1 MLTTYTSYQLI
12 TKDLQKSLDRAA
24 ASPVTARETKYYLEN
39 IGKVKSID
47 DFLGNYKLYSYAM
60 KAHGLEDMT
69 YAKAFMRKVLTEGI
83 DSKDTFANRLSDKR
97 YKEFA
102 AAFNFARYGELTTS
116 FSQAGQGTVDKYIRQ
131 KLETTA
137 GEDDQGVRL
146 ALYFARKAPE
156 IKSAFEILADP
167 ALLEVVQ
174 TAFDIPKEV
183 GSGSI
188 DAQAA
193 MIKKRLDLDSLK
205 NPKEVERFLKRF
217 AIMWDAKNNQT
228 TNPVLT
234 LFTGASPTSS
244 LDMDAVISLQNIK
257 RGGF

>member
-12 TKDLQKSLDRAA
+12 TKDLQKSLDRT
-24 ASPVTARETKYYLEN
+24 ASSPITAKETRYYLEN

-47 DFLGNYKLYSYAM
+47 DFLGDYRLYSYAM
-60 KAHGLEDMT
+60 KAFGLEDMT
-69 YAKAFMRKVLTEGI
+69 YAKAFMRKVLTEGV
-83 DSKDTFANRLSDKR
+83 DDTKSFANRLSDKR

-102 AAFNFARYGELTTS
+102 TAFNFARYGELATS
-116 FSQAGQGTVDKYIRQ
+116 FEAAKQGTVDKHIRQ
-131 KLETTA
+131 TLELTA

-156 IKSAFEILADP
+156 IKNAFDILADP

-174 TAFDIPKEV
+174 TAFSIPKEV
-183 GSGSI
+183 GTGSI

-205 NPKEVERFLKRF
+205 DPKEVERFLKRF
-217 AIMWDAKNNQT
+217 AILWDAKNNAAT
-228 TNPVLT
+228 SPVLT
-234 LFTGASPTSS
+234 LFTGASSTSG
-244 LDMDAVISLQNIK
+244 LDMDSVISLQNIK

>member
-12 TKDLQKSLDRAA
+12 TRDLQKSLDRTAS
-24 ASPVTARETKYYLEN
+24 SPVTARETKYYLEN

-47 DFLGNYKLYSYAM
+47 DFLGDYRLYSYAM
-60 KAHGLEDMT
+60 KAFGLEDMT
-69 YAKAFMRKVLTEGI
+69 YAKAFMRKVLTEGV
-83 DSKDTFANRLSDKR
+83 DDTKSFANKLTDKR

-102 AAFNFARYGELTTS
+102 TAFNFARYGELATT
-116 FSQAGQGTVDKYIRQ
+116 FEAAKQGTVDKHIRQ
-131 KLETTA
+131 KLELSA

-146 ALYFARKAPE
+146 ALYFARKAPG
-156 IKSAFEILADP
+156 IKNAFEILADP

-174 TAFDIPKEV
+174 TAFSIPKEV
-183 GSGSI
+183 GTGSI

-217 AIMWDAKNNQT
+217 TIMWDAKNNQT
-228 TNPVLT
+228 TSPVLT
-234 LFTGASPTSS
+234 LFTGASSS
-244 LDMDAVISLQNIK
+244 GLDMDSVISLQNIK